1 MSTTKRCKTQ
11 STTTQIIYPRRA
23 VQHAAKLAQD
33 FSDVYIHIEKTQ
45 THHGKL
51 PSAIK
56 EKMKKGVESV
66 VAKALSKRV
75 CASFPSNQDKK
86 TFQDMISN
94 MICDLYSSTVPQD
107 LFDNLEQSF
116 RCLVPKIQALESAS
130 QHLNWY
136 PADSTV
142 GVGAKKDA
150 DALITAQAARLSIDH
165 EIADS
170 MDDESSDDQKETNK
184 QVVQPA
190 IRLQG
195 SVDFSPDQSDLESD
209 EESEEDR
216 EEDSE
221 VEIKEE
227 NEDQAAAMVSPD
239 PTVFTVTL
247 GVPIAPGDHRFSIR
261 FHNER
266 VIPGLRCMPSR
277 EIWQLV
283 HHAIRQDRDIPNRP
297 SSLPRITEVHQQDD
311 GRLAFRVS
319 SKEDLDIL
327 STNVQWARDLRDTIA
342 AGIKTYR
349 VVFEFGKNQARK
361 MEIEEYTDRAW
372 ILDEIRKE
380 NSEKIPSLSHI
391 GAIRDVMML
400 QDPAS
405 KRKRINYILV
415 FGSREAA
422 NAALEKGLTFHKK
435 SRACTVHSPGTQWH
449 QQCSHCQG
457 HTHAAKDC
465 PSTPS
470 CRKCGYRHATRYCTS
485 ATIECANCHGG
496 HVASSKECPQWLTA
510 EEAAHRSYRFPA
522 EGAECQIPTP
532 ATAVTLPTP
541 TSPLPIDQTPPEML
555 NHRPETALPP
565 ATLSTQTQNP
575 PIKAHPAAPASA
587 ILQTIDEF
595 RAFVA
600 ARENHG
606 RDSRKRKRAG

>member
-11 STTTQIIYPRRA
+11 SATTQIIYPRRA

-33 FSDVYIHIEKTQ
+33 FSDVYIHIEKPK

-107 LFDNLEQSF
+107 LFDKLEQSF

-142 GVGAKKDA
+142 GMGAKKDA

-190 IRLQG
+190 TRLQG

-266 VIPGLRCMPSR
+266 VVHGLHCMPSR

-283 HHAIRQDRDIPNRP
+283 HHAIRQDPNISDRP

-311 GRLAFRVS
+311 GRLAFRMS
-319 SKEDLDIL
+319 SKEDLGIL

-361 MEIEEYTDRAW
+361 MEIEEYTDRAS
-372 ILDEIRKE
+372 ILDKIRE
-380 NSEKIPSLSHI
+380 GNSEKIPSLSHI
-391 GAIRDVMML
+391 GAIRDVMTL

-405 KRKRINYILV
+405 KGKRINYILV

-422 NAALEKGLTFHKK
+422 NAALEMGLTFHKK

-449 QQCSHCQG
+449 EQCSHCQG

-485 ATIECANCHGG
+485 ATIECANCHGE

-541 TSPLPIDQTPPEML
+541 TSPLPIDQTPPEPR

-575 PIKAHPAAPASA
+575 SIKAHPAAPASA